1 MPLNDVEQAQIDANL
16 RGLAVALK
24 REGET
29 DEEAFQRV
37 QSSRFLITYRD
48 DAYWP
53 FYHVESK
60 FGRVILTI
68 NTAHPFFTKLY
79 EPILRSSTAG
89 GPDDEEID
97 VTPRGPVVALELMLL
112 SLARA
117 QLSSRATIRIR
128 QSFSIF
134 RRSWS
139 DGLRVQLAD

>member
-1 MPLNDVEQAQIDANL
+1 M
-16 RGLAVALK
+16 K
-24 REGET
+24 
-29 DEEAFQRV
+29 
-37 QSSRFLITYRD
+37 SSRHLITYRHD
-48 DAYWP
+48 EYWP

-89 GPDDEEID
+89 GQDDEEID
-97 VTPRGPVVALELMLL
+97 LTPRGPVVALELMLFA
-112 SLARA
+112 LARA
-117 QLSSRATIRIR
+117 QTLILRNDPEATKLFE
-128 QSFSIF
+128 SF